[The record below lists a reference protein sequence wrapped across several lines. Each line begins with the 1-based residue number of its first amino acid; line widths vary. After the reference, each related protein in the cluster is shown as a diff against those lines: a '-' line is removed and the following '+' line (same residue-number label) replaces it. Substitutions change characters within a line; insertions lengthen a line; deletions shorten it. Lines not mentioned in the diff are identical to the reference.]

1 MDLKRFNNEEESAY
15 IYRVCELKGSNGL
28 ETWQDIA
35 DFLNDEL
42 EYDYTESKYR
52 KLFQNANKIIESKQ
66 NSLTD
71 IKEQIEE
78 LENLRD
84 EIYKE
89 RCKLSDAN
97 RENNKYRREQ
107 SRTETIIEEMNYSIK
122 NMKDFSYKKCN
133 YNYGTN
139 LEASLLL
146 SDLHYGIEIDNIKNF
161 YNTNICEER
170 LNELRDKTIERC
182 KFHKVDKLNLCILG
196 DDISGL
202 IHFSTIAENNRDV
215 ITQCIEVSELL
226 CNFVLQLNEEIPNV
240 KVYTTYGNHSRA
252 WQGKANGSN
261 KENYER
267 IVAEFLKTRL
277 KPYGIKVI
285 DSGWEDF
292 IVAEIA
298 NKTIVM
304 THGDK
309 DNFNNAASNFTKL
322 LRQPI
327 DEIYMA
333 HFHSHKEM
341 DDVGTQVIIN
351 GSLVSTDD
359 YAMTLRKHI
368 DATQLLRIYGED
380 VCCYKLKLK

>member
-1 MDLKRFNNEEESAY
+1 MKIKRYNNEDRIPYIIRACEAKGTDDWETVAENIREELDEDYSSSA
-15 IYRVCELKGSNGL
+15 
-28 ETWQDIA
+28 
-35 DFLNDEL
+35 
-42 EYDYTESKYR
+42 YR
-52 KLFQNANKIIESKQ
+52 KLYQSYNMVKDSLKDITIE
-66 NSLTD
+66 
-71 IKEQIEE
+71 EQKEE
-78 LENLRD
+78 LEELKE
-84 EIYKE
+84 EIYRE

-107 SRTETIIEEMNYSIK
+107 SRTEIIIEEMKHAIN
-122 NMKDFSYKKCN
+122 NMKPIIYNKCN
-133 YNYGTN
+133 YTYGTN
-139 LEASLLL
+139 LEASLLV

-161 YNTNICEER
+161 YNTNVCEER
-170 LNELRDKTIERC
+170 LNELKEKTIERC
-182 KFHKVDKLNLCILG
+182 KQHKVDKLNVCILG

-226 CNFVLQLNEEIPNV
+226 SNFVIKLSEEIPNV
-240 KVYTTYGNHSRA
+240 KVYSTYGNHSRA
-252 WQGKANGSN
+252 WQGKSNGSN

-277 KPYGIKVI
+277 KPYDIKVI

-292 IVAEIA
+292 IVTTIA
-298 NKTIVM
+298 DKTIVI

-309 DNFNNAASNFTKL
+309 DSFNQVVGNFTKL

-341 DDVGTQVIIN
+341 DDCGTQVVIN

-359 YAMTLRKHI
+359 YAMTLRKHA
-368 DATQLLRIYGED
+368 DAVQLLRIYGED
-380 VCCYKLKLK
+380 VCCYRLKLK

>member
-1 MDLKRFNNEEESAY
+1 MKIKRYNNEDRIPYIIRACEAKGTDDWETVAENIREELDEDYSSSA
-15 IYRVCELKGSNGL
+15 
-28 ETWQDIA
+28 
-35 DFLNDEL
+35 
-42 EYDYTESKYR
+42 YR
-52 KLFQNANKIIESKQ
+52 KLYQSYNMVKDSLKDITIE
-66 NSLTD
+66 
-71 IKEQIEE
+71 EQIHE
-78 LENLRD
+78 LEELRD
-84 EIYKE
+84 EIYRE

-107 SRTETIIEEMNYSIK
+107 SRTEIIIEEMKHAIN
-122 NMKDFSYKKCN
+122 NMKPIIYNKCN
-133 YNYGTN
+133 YTYGTN
-139 LEASLLL
+139 LEASLLV

-170 LNELRDKTIERC
+170 LNELKEKTIERC
-182 KFHKVDKLNLCILG
+182 KQHKVDKLNICILG

-226 CNFVLQLNEEIPNV
+226 SNFVIKLSEEIPNV
-240 KVYTTYGNHSRA
+240 KVYSTYGNHSRA
-252 WQGKANGSN
+252 WQGKSNGSN

-277 KPYGIKVI
+277 KPYDIKVI

-292 IVAEIA
+292 IVTTIA
-298 NKTIVM
+298 DKTIVI

-309 DNFNNAASNFTKL
+309 DSFNQVVGNFTKL

-341 DDVGTQVIIN
+341 DDCGTQVVIN

-359 YAMTLRKHI
+359 YAMTLRKHA
-368 DATQLLRIYGED
+368 DAVQLLRIYGED
-380 VCCYKLKLK
+380 VCCYRLKLK